1 MFAAKDGMP
10 QMTLRT
16 ALIATIL
23 IVPTGLAA
31 QRFIEKELVVI
42 PVRPIDS
49 HTFEAIEN
57 DGAGGTQ
64 MWCAAA
70 KFTRKYL
77 GQRGGNITVLT
88 PRSPSVAVQ
97 GRKSVIFSTNAADTS
112 RRSTSQGVRQA
123 GQTFSMAHAYALCKS
138 RYDLFVKVRVISP

>member
-1 MFAAKDGMP
+1 MY
-10 QMTLRT
+10 LRA
-16 ALIATIL
+16 ALIAFALLAPAT
-23 IVPTGLAA
+23 LAA
-31 QRFIEKELVVI
+31 QRFIEKELVII

-70 KFTRKYL
+70 KFTRQYL
-77 GQRGGNITVLT
+77 RQRGGDTTVLA
-88 PRSPSVAVQ
+88 PRAASAAVP
-97 GRKSVIFSTNAADTS
+97 GRKSVIFTTNAKDTS
-112 RRSTSQGVRQA
+112 HRSVSQGVRQA

-138 RYDLFVKVRVISP
+138 RYDLFVKVQVIAP